1 MAKVSVSAKIPEELK
16 TELEK
21 QAEEKDIT
29 LSEHVANLL
38 TQANENTEKR
48 QQEFA
53 LLVKEIQEKNKQ
65 IQEFQTMQKNE
76 QEIRLYREKTLLIE
90 KEQEQ
95 KKISMINES
104 NSPEENGSINPAKKW
119 WKFWGN

>member
-29 LSEHVANLL
+29 LSEHVADLL

-53 LLVKEIQEKNKQ
+53 LLVKEMQEKNKQ

-76 QEIRLYREKTLLIE
+76 QEIRLHKEKQHLIEME
-90 KEQEQ
+90 KEQQ
-95 KKISMINES
+95 KLFAVNDEVKDER
-104 NSPEENGSINPAKKW
+104 ETKKNRW
-119 WKFWGN
+119 RFW